1 VRVKDKKAGKAFL
14 RQRRRH
20 TPPRWRRKRVPTPA
34 NRASIGVYIHVQNDS
49 SPINFPLT
57 MGAVP
62 ALPLVSYAEPGNRPS
77 QQKEKHAD
85 RKTKRKHNGKPKK
98 QKRKHRQDTEKRS
111 TSTKKNA
118 KSDGRKKPKQGSNL
132 RTRTQSLPNS

>member
-1 VRVKDKKAGKAFL
+1 MRVKDKKAGKAFL

-62 ALPLVSYAEPGNRPS
+62 ALPLVSYAEPGSHGQRC
-77 QQKEKHAD
+77 
-85 RKTKRKHNGKPKK
+85 RT
-98 QKRKHRQDTEKRS
+98 QDTWQTLCARRAWGCGGRPGRRTDPRWPTLARS
-111 TSTKKNA
+111 RSA
-118 KSDGRKKPKQGSNL
+118 R
-132 RTRTQSLPNS
+132 LPFGTAACVRGGVGCRVWVLQ